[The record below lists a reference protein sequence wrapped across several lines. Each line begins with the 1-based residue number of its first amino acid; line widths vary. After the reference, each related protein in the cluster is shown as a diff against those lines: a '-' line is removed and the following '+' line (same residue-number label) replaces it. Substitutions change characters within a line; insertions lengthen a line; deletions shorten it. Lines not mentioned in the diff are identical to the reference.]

1 MLNVISLGAD
11 EKKKSTLFFPGGV
24 NESIADFF
32 YANGIVRKLKKGEP
46 LNKNILLNNFVYLE
60 SGLIFYSKRTND
72 FTRPKFLNVIFPG
85 RLTDYH
91 LLLDDGCTCCKSILA
106 ARDSKIITIDKKVI
120 KKLVNE
126 DVELFMQFMYDAAY
140 YTERQTGLAIF
151 LLTSSPE
158 DKLIKFLFDILVVLQ
173 SPFNNRWLTIDL
185 KLTREEIADILHIS
199 TIKLDLMFGQL
210 KKQDLLKRVNNK
222 LCVNIDIFSDLSPCP
237 LGREDARGCQSNNMQ
252 KFKPQNMIS
261 LNNRY

>member
-24 NESIADFF
+24 NESIANFF
-32 YANGIVRKLKKGEP
+32 YANGIVRKLKKGSP

-252 KFKPQNMIS
+252 KFKPKNMIS
-261 LNNRY
+261 LNNMY